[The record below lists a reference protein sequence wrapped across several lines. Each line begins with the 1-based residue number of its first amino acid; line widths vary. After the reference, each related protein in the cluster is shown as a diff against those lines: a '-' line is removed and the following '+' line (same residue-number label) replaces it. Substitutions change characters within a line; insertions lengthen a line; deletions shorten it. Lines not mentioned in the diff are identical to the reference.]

1 MIKKIICMILSI
13 MFITAA
19 ATTASADQKST
30 IVNKEIVYVDG
41 YMDESYKTSGAIT
54 VDQIVKQNGTSD
66 TTATIYL
73 LYDNTY
79 IYIFGSVLDK
89 TRINTPPEHEW
100 TSDSVEIQLDLD
112 CYDADQAVGSG
123 YTGLFRIVR
132 YTGAVAIAEKSTSP
146 AFLAIKDAI
155 QCRVADTGENGY
167 NFEVAIP
174 HANSFR
180 TAKLGVSCIV
190 NDATDAVKNLAAMI
204 FMNSTHTGAY
214 PSTKSF
220 YRFDLNSFTNA
231 RSADAP
237 TYVSSAVAQ
246 SSSSSISSDILS
258 EELSDTET
266 SSLIESDYKS
276 DLPKNAEQNGIN
288 PIIICVAVIAAALF
302 IIIVS
307 LIISF
312 NKRKRAKNVTKK

>member
-1 MIKKIICMILSI
+1 MIKKIICLISSL
-13 MFITAA
+13 MFITTT
-19 ATTASADQKST
+19 ATTALADQKST
-30 IVNKEIVYVDG
+30 FINKEIVYVDG
-41 YMDESYKTSGAIT
+41 YMDESYKTSGTIT

-66 TTATIYL
+66 TTATINL
-73 LYDNTY
+73 LYDDTY

-89 TRINTPPEHEW
+89 TRVSSPPEHEW

-112 CYDADQAVGSG
+112 CYDADQVVGSG

-132 YTGAVAIAEKSTSP
+132 YTGTVAIDEKSTSP
-146 AFLAIKDAI
+146 AFIAVKDAI
-155 QCRVADTGENGY
+155 QCRVVDTGENGY

-220 YRFDLNSFTNA
+220 YRFDLNSFINA

-246 SSSSSISSDILS
+246 SSGTVSSDISS
-258 EELSDTET
+258 EELTDKET
-266 SSLIESDYKS
+266 SSLIQSNHES
-276 DLPKNAEQNGIN
+276 DLPKDAEQNSVN
-288 PIIICVAVIAAALF
+288 PIIICVAVIAAALV

-307 LIISF
+307 LIIKS
-312 NKRKRAKNVTKK
+312 NKRKKTKNDK